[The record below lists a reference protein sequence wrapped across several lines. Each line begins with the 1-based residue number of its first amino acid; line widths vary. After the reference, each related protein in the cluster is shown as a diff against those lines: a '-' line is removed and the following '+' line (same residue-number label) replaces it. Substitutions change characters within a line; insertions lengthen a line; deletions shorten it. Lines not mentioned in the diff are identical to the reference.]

1 MIYIAIGKC
10 ENNIESQHKAG
21 RSLLL
26 SILEALG
33 YKNTEI
39 KKADSG
45 RPYVEISDT
54 DISISHSGEVAIAA
68 VISPLEIETDEII
81 ALPYLGKQ
89 IGIDIEEIKP
99 GSIEKK
105 QRIAERFLKES
116 ITTEKEFYRLWTQ
129 NEAYGKMTGEGVLC
143 KRDGSSLFITFTVEL
158 CEREYSLSIS
168 IK

>member
-21 RSLLL
+21 RFLL
-26 SILEALG
+26 SSILNSLG
-33 YKNTEI
+33 YDNAEI
-39 KKADSG
+39 KKAETG
-45 RPYVEISDT
+45 RPYVDIIDT
-54 DISISHSGEVAIAA
+54 DISISHSGAVAIAA
-68 VISPLEIETDEII
+68 VISPLEIETNEII
-81 ALPYLGKQ
+81 ALPYNGKH

-105 QRIAERFLKES
+105 QRIAERFLKS
-116 ITTEKEFYRLWTQ
+116 TITTEREFYRLWTQ

-143 KRDGSSLFITFTVEL
+143 KKDDSFLLITFTVEL
-158 CEREYSLSIS
+158 CEKEYSLSIS